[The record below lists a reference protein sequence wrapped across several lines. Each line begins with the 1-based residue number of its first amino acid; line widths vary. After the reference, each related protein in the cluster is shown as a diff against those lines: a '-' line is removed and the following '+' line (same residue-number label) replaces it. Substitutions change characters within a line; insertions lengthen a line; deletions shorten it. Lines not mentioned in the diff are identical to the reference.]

1 MGTGTDRVRVEASPE
16 GASTP
21 QGPDTW
27 AATVTRMGTTI
38 TSDAVHAT
46 VLVVDAR
53 TQAEAV
59 VGYLADCAGA
69 EDMRTDEHLV
79 RAVETVFECAQ
90 AILTGSAGQMI
101 VTGVTTEVEVF
112 QAARL
117 RLTLAITNRVP
128 DPASVSTLVCSG
140 VYSAYV
146 DRASSYLAHKGL

>member
-79 RAVETVFECAQ
+79 RAVDTVFECAQ
-90 AILTGSAGQMI
+90 AI

-140 VYSAYV
+140 VYAAYV